1 MPITCPIDIP
11 RLTSE
16 QFGGLDY
23 RVMPIAFAIH
33 NEMGCRWGEQVYRAE
48 MLARLLDKFPSVASE
63 VPLTIS
69 FAGFCK
75 TYRLDLV
82 VDGMGVYEL
91 KTVTAIKD
99 THVGQV
105 LNYLRL
111 LNATRAKIINLRN
124 HKVECK
130 FINCSD
136 TAGQRRVF
144 EVDANEYRGPSSLCD
159 TAYEMLRD
167 LGTKLS
173 NSLYTECLVAN
184 IGRTEDRQ
192 VWKDR
197 NVFQKFELAED
208 DEAFV
213 VSSMD
218 TRQHYYRT
226 HLSRMRRTAQL
237 KRFHWINVTSDVV
250 TMETVE

>member
-1 MPITCPIDIP
+1 MPVFCPIDIP

-16 QFGGLDY
+16 QFGRLDF
-23 RVMPIAFAIH
+23 RVMPVAFEVH
-33 NEMGCRWGEQVYRAE
+33 NEMGCHWDEHVYRAE
-48 MLARLLDKFPSVASE
+48 MLARLLHKFPNAVCE
-63 VPLTIS
+63 VPLRVS
-69 FAGFCK
+69 FERFCK

-82 VDGMGVYEL
+82 VDEIGVYEL
-91 KTVTAIKD
+91 KTVTSIKN

-111 LNATRAKIINLRN
+111 LNGTRAKIINLRN
-124 HKVECK
+124 HRVEGK
-130 FINCSD
+130 FINCCDSLH
-136 TAGQRRVF
+136 QRRVF
-144 EVDANEYRGPSSLCD
+144 EVDSIGYRGPRSLCD
-159 TAYEMLRD
+159 AAHKMLRD

-184 IGRTEDRQ
+184 IGRTEVRQ

-197 NVFQKFELAED
+197 NVFQKFDLVAD

-213 VSSMD
+213 VTSMD
-218 TRQHYYRT
+218 SGQHYYRT

-250 TMETVE
+250 KIESVE